1 MTQSKRMKELLL
13 SLLVVLAVVGAFFV
27 AVGVISMLRDE
38 SCERLNDARLEHLE
52 SGHDTPGP
60 GSENVI
66 GVGPGPPPSQLFQY
80 LEAASEMQRAGC
92 DVPGDTGPGAD

>member
-1 MTQSKRMKELLL
+1 MTRSKRMKELLL

-52 SGHDTPGP
+52 PGHDLPGS

-80 LEAASEMQRAGC
+80 LEAASEMQRGRLRRAGRHRS
-92 DVPGDTGPGAD
+92 GAD